1 MMLKLLI
8 LTIVQ
13 AQPER
18 DPSYSYNQPYANNET
33 KIFNGIQLDHLSIYP
48 DQSQSMSIS
57 DLRSM
62 DAQLSWQDARDI
74 IPEMEIIYWL
84 KVRLVGSERFRGR
97 HIFHMAQAMGN
108 DLHAYDYIDVFTF
121 DQENNQTYKRTGR
134 AVDIDDKPVDFW
146 ANLIPVDIG
155 MQDTLDMYIRLEGM
169 NQSYRPESFAL
180 WHLDF
185 EDLFSSQVSL
195 AIKASLFYGVLGIQI
210 LFFLVLFLIERE
222 KVYIYFS
229 IFGLGLFISR
239 AFSEFNYSSFV
250 PMPSLASQ
258 NEMIFHSSVYLAVL
272 GGILFVSKYLEIPSH
287 SKFIR
292 RVVPTYLFLTLIAY
306 LRFLFRYSFN
316 EAGTYPAL
324 LTPAFYTLAA
334 LFLGVYMIITSPL
347 RDKKTKL
354 ILLLAIIPI
363 IIGSIMTILFNE
375 SLLPDFINAL
385 HVDDIM
391 KIAVILLVVTLAL
404 TVGFRSKT
412 LKEEKNEAIQQNLKS
427 QQIIFEEKI
436 KAEKLEEMDELKT
449 KLYTN
454 ITHEFRTPLTVIMG
468 INDELTDTAK
478 NLSLP
483 SDKKEKILQNQQL
496 IHRNS
501 KNLLTL
507 VNQLLDLSKSDSQLL
522 ELQLIQS
529 DIIPYLNYLTESF
542 FSRAK
547 EKDIRLVFYSEQSSL
562 KMDYDE
568 QKIQHIAYN
577 LLSNALKFTP
587 INGKVVLHASKIVI
601 NDKAMLQLIV
611 KDDGIGIPQEKL
623 PFIFDRFYQVD
634 DSHTRQVDGSGI
646 GLSLTKD
653 MVELMKG
660 DISVKSQLD
669 VGTTF
674 TVLLPI
680 TNQAELS
687 TSSPSGLSIPVPEE
701 LIVLDQH
708 DEADEI
714 NPEDDKPILL
724 IAEDNR
730 DVFSYLNQILGQT
743 YQIIEAI
750 NGQEGISKAIEH
762 IPDLI
767 ISDIMMPIKDGY
779 ELTRTLKGDTRTSHI
794 PIILLTAK
802 ATDSDKMTGLK
813 TGADAYLSKPFNK
826 EELLI
831 RINQLLE
838 TRNTL
843 RLYYSD
849 LYDTSTLSS
858 KNRVV
863 KKGIQRPNTQVLEE
877 EFLHNVQELIKDN
890 IKHENLNAEYLAQE
904 SNISQSQLY
913 RKVKALTGMT
923 INSFINKIRL
933 QQSLELLK
941 DTDKDIAEV
950 AYEVGFSSPSYFS
963 RSFHKLFN
971 ISPLTFRKNHIKKQ
985 L

>member
-1 MMLKLLI
+1 MVALTVTTAQQDQNLI
-8 LTIVQ
+8 YSFD
-13 AQPER
+13 E
-18 DPSYSYNQPYANNET
+18 SYVHNKT
-33 KIFNGIQLDHLSIYP
+33 KIFKGAQVDELVIYS
-48 DQSQSMSIS
+48 DQSQSLSII
-57 DLRSM
+57 DMRS
-62 DAQLSWQDARDI
+62 QDDGLLCQA
-74 IPEMEIIYWL
+74 PNEIVPKSKIVYWL
-84 KVRLVGSERFRGR
+84 KVKLAGSESFKGR
-97 HIFHMAQAMGN
+97 HIFQVGQEMGN
-108 DLHAYDYIDVFTF
+108 DLHAYDFIDVYTY
-121 DQENNQTYKRTGR
+121 NQQGHQTHVQTGR
-134 AVDIDDKPVDFW
+134 KVNINDKPIDFW
-146 ANLIPVDIG
+146 ANLIPVEIG
-155 MQDTLDMYIRLEGM
+155 SQDTIDLYIRLEGI
-169 NQSYRPESFAL
+169 NRSYPPDSFAL

-185 EDLFSSQVSL
+185 ENLFGNQIYL

-210 LFFLVLFLIERE
+210 IFFLLLFLIERE
-222 KVYIYFS
+222 RIYIYFS
-229 IFGLGLFISR
+229 IFGLGLFLSR

-250 PMPSLASQ
+250 PMPSFISQ
-258 NEMIFHSSVYLAVL
+258 NEVIFHSSVYLAVL
-272 GGILFVSKYLEIPSH
+272 GGILFVSKYLEIPKN

-292 RVVPTYLFLTLIAY
+292 RVVPIYLLLTLIAY
-306 LRFLFRYSFN
+306 LRFLFRYSIN

-324 LTPAFYTLAA
+324 LTPAFYTLTS

-347 RDKKTKL
+347 RDNKTKL

-385 HVDDIM
+385 HVDDFM

-404 TVGFRSKT
+404 TVGFRSKS
-412 LKEEKNEAIQQNLKS
+412 LKEEKNEAIQQNLKA

-468 INDELTDTAK
+468 INDELTDTTK

-522 ELQLIQS
+522 ELQLIQA

-562 KMDYDE
+562 IMDYDE

-577 LLSNALKFTP
+577 LLFNAIKFTP
-587 INGKVVLHASKIVI
+587 SKGKIILHAVQTGGEENPS
-601 NDKAMLQLIV
+601 LQLIF
-611 KDDGIGIPQEKL
+611 KDTGIGISQDDI

-634 DSHTRQVDGSGI
+634 DSHTRQVSGSGI

-653 MVELMKG
+653 LVELMG
-660 DISVKSQLD
+660 GQISVSSQLGT
-669 VGTTF
+669 GTTF
-674 TVLLPI
+674 TVYLPI
-680 TNQAELS
+680 KNQANLS
-687 TSSPSGLSIPVPEE
+687 DSLKSDQSILHIEAVD
-701 LIVLDQH
+701 IKDQH
-708 DEADEI
+708 LASDHDPKI
-714 NPEDDKPILL
+714 DKPILL
-724 IAEDNR
+724 IVEDNS
-730 DVFSYLNQILGQT
+730 DVFSYLKLVLGQT
-743 YQIIEAI
+743 YQIIEATD
-750 NGQEGISKAIEH
+750 GQQGIDKAIEY
-762 IPDLI
+762 IPDLV
-767 ISDIMMPIKDGY
+767 ISDVMMPIKDGY

-802 ATDSDKMTGLK
+802 ATNSDKMIGLK

-838 TRNTL
+838 SRNAL

-849 LYDTSTLSS
+849 LSQIA
-858 KNRVV
+858 
-863 KKGIQRPNTQVLEE
+863 KKDND
-877 EFLHNVQELIKDN
+877 VQEEYHLTTQTLEKDFLQDLLNIIHLN
-890 IKHENLNAEYLAQE
+890 IKNESLNVDYLSKE
-904 SNISQSQLY
+904 TNISQSQLY

-923 INSFINKIRL
+923 ISNFINKINM
-933 QQSLELLK
+933 QKSLELLQN
-941 DTDKDIAEV
+941 TDKDIAEI
-950 AYEVGFSSPSYFS
+950 AYEVGFNSPSYYS
-963 RSFHKLFN
+963 RSFHK
-971 ISPLTFRKNHIKKQ
+971 IYKKSPLTYRKSFAKKD